1 MGYRVLFSIGTFDL
15 QKYIYKLNDFYKEE
29 KRFEIEIIDG
39 VGFKAAKY
47 FDIPNNN
54 WKLDKLVPSV
64 LKHANFVK
72 QLIRWVVR

>member
-15 QKYIYKLNDFYKEE
+15 KNYIDKLNQFYIKEN
-29 KRFEIEIIDG
+29 RFEIQIVDG

-54 WKLDKLVPSV
+54 WKLDKLVPSISEAR
-64 LKHANFVK
+64 KQCK
-72 QLIRWVVR
+72 QLKQQSS

>member
-1 MGYRVLFSIGTFDL
+1 MFSIGTFDL

-29 KRFEIEIIDG
+29 KRFEIEIVDG

-54 WKLDKLVPSV
+54 WKLDKLVPSISEAR
-64 LKHANFVK
+64 KQCK
-72 QLIRWVVR
+72 QLKQQSS

>member
-15 QKYIYKLNDFYKEE
+15 KKYIHKLSDFYNDE

-54 WKLDKLVPSV
+54 WKLDKLVPS
-64 LKHANFVK
+64 LLEARELCKTIDH
-72 QLIRWVVR
+72 LDS